1 MTFYLAGVGAY
12 CVFLL
17 FEMFSDRECSK
28 TDRASWML
36 ILLASLLWVIVI
48 PISIVN
54 IAINRD
60 FHDFEQ
66 ESDVLNNI
74 LQDRIHR

>member
-1 MTFYLAGVGAY
+1 MTFYLSGAGAY

-17 FEMFSDRECSK
+17 FKMFSDRECSK

-54 IAINRD
+54 IAINRN

-74 LQDRIHR
+74 LPDKIHR